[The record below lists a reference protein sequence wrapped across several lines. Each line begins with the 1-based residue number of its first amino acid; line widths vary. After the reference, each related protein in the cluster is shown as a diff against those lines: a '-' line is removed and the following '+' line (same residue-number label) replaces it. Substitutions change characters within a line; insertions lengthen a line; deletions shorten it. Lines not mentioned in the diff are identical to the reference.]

1 MRQRVDAPGGVGI
14 LGDSE
19 AVDLGSLPGRTLCP
33 PDHGPGQVEQRP
45 RLRPSRKNEGPQ
57 FGQGTPNS
65 SHHSSNRSTLAWTI
79 RRAPNGGL
87 DHRVGQVRS
96 NIEEFVLYLG
106 QDASHPGRHVPI
118 RQRQADHA
126 VGLVGLPVGG
136 DPWIGLPRLRHVRK
150 PGFAPVA
157 GAGVDACQLDHARSL
172 CDKLVDVKKWV
183 VGFVLF
189 LLVSACA
196 QGEPPNS
203 NPDGT
208 VNCSYRVSG
217 QAAKPTDPPPQGRVP
232 ATGEVVVT
240 MQMGGAPV
248 TITLDRSKAPCTVN
262 SFESL
267 AKQGYFDG
275 TACRLS
281 TQGIFILQ
289 CGDRQ
294 EPGGAGRATCSTTS
308 SGRRDYP
315 AERWRWLIRPE
326 HEWLPVL
333 LRLPGHPAA
342 PAVHGIWDHRSGVR
356 TAHHGH
362 RLPRPRRRYP
372 DRTGFPNGRRR

>member
-1 MRQRVDAPGGVGI
+1 M
-14 LGDSE
+14 
-19 AVDLGSLPGRTLCP
+19 
-33 PDHGPGQVEQRP
+33 
-45 RLRPSRKNEGPQ
+45 
-57 FGQGTPNS
+57 
-65 SHHSSNRSTLAWTI
+65 
-79 RRAPNGGL
+79 
-87 DHRVGQVRS
+87 
-96 NIEEFVLYLG
+96 
-106 QDASHPGRHVPI
+106 
-118 RQRQADHA
+118 
-126 VGLVGLPVGG
+126 
-136 DPWIGLPRLRHVRK
+136 
-150 PGFAPVA
+150 
-157 GAGVDACQLDHARSL
+157 DHARSL

-275 TACRLS
+275 TACHRLS

-289 CGDRQ
+289 CGDPTGTGRGG
-294 EPGGAGRATCSTTS
+294 PGYVFNDELGQT
-308 SGRRDYP
+308 RDYP
-315 AERWRWLIRPE
+315 AGTVAMANSGPNTNGSQFFFVYQDTP
-326 HEWLPVL
+326 LPPQYTVFGTIDQASVQHITDIAFL
-333 LRLPGHPAA
+333 GHD
-342 PAVHGIWDHRSGVR
+342 G
-356 TAHHGH
+356 
-362 RLPRPRRRYP
+362 RYP
-372 DRTGFPNGRRR
+372 DRTGFPNGEATITGVSVG